1 MNFLFYRNY
10 EGCYKCNGTGFK
22 VSCMIGGSGWILGK
36 IFPRGVRHWNRLLME
51 VEELPTLELSK
62 KKVGVPLSDVVQW

>member
-1 MNFLFYRNY
+1 
-10 EGCYKCNGTGFK
+10 
-22 VSCMIGGSGWILGK
+22 MIGGSGWILGK